1 MPIIAAIDF
10 GSANSGIVYGDKE
23 QAKTG
28 QMFFANQE
36 LGRGYSKTSSAMLV
50 KRSLLEKVHRIS
62 QDNELSIFHPENNA
76 SADDFN
82 IVLGDQAKTMYYSPE
97 IIAQRQ
103 RDNNA
108 WVYFENFKMNL
119 YLAQSSNPQVKGS
132 DGKEYDLVD
141 IISLYLRGM
150 KKLSYQQMD
159 RVFGHHNVSCWGV
172 TIPTIWDDRQ
182 KKIMTEA
189 VKKAGMIQHCQYSF
203 ILEPEGAAVSY
214 VKQTNGLTM
223 KNGETILVI
232 DCGGGTTDIVA
243 QKITDAQCFKSEEIT
258 QAHGR
263 AVAGAQIDELF
274 WKFIA
279 QKIGGTSNP
288 YDDIILRFRKEKPAL
303 WPKLESVWEKIKCNP
318 LMDRVN
324 FPVDEVKGFYRFLEK
339 NFPGAVNKLGGDPDL
354 GINLIIRKN
363 EIEENVY
370 SPVAKQILSETQKV
384 IDKCGKS
391 IDYIYFAG
399 GLSGIAYLQ
408 SFFESTL
415 KKLQAKFCC
424 EANLGATKVP
434 PGSSIMRGALF
445 CLADDRIKIQRRS
458 KRNYYVVFH
467 PQVEMQNDCIRNLV
481 LDKYKDNGFSQVIDS
496 QFKQELDIEIQ
507 NRINFNELDVSNILK
522 ESHIGIYTP
531 VCLRGQLAE
540 KYEATGVHTLD
551 KTSETLSVYL
561 YSSEQTCF
569 LPYRTK
575 NDERVDILTSKDFNI
590 KAGQS
595 FSYIIDFNEFQQ
607 TSLKLQIFQEDGDK
621 RKFFAELPFE
631 VELE

>member
-10 GSANSGIVYGDKE
+10 GSANSGVVYGDKE

-50 KRSLLEKVHRIS
+50 KRSLLEKIHLIS
-62 QDNELSIFHPENNA
+62 QDNELSIFHPETNA

-82 IVLGDQAKTMYYSPE
+82 IVLGDQAKTIYYSPE

-103 RDNNA
+103 SDSNA

-132 DGKEYDLVD
+132 DGKEYDLVN

-172 TIPTIWDDRQ
+172 TIPTIWDEQQ
-182 KKIMTEA
+182 KKIMAEA
-189 VKKAGMIQHCQYSF
+189 VKNAEIIQECQCRF

-223 KNGETILVI
+223 KNGEAILVI

-339 NFPGAVNKLGGDPDL
+339 NFPSAINKLGGDPDL
-354 GINLIIRKN
+354 GINIVLSKN

-370 SPVAKQILSETQKV
+370 LPVAKQIFDETKQV
-384 IDKCGKS
+384 LDKCTQS
-391 IDYIYFAG
+391 IDYVYFAG
-399 GLSGIAYLQ
+399 GLSGISYLQ
-408 SFFESTL
+408 SYLENQL
-415 KKLQAKFCC
+415 KDLNTKFYC
-424 EANLGATKVP
+424 EANLGGTKVP
-434 PGSSIMRGALF
+434 PGSSVMRGALF
-445 CLADDRIKIQRRS
+445 YLTDERI
-458 KRNYYVVFH
+458 
-467 PQVEMQNDCIRNLV
+467 EMQKKDSSSFDIVDWCKKNPKTALLGALAIGV
-481 LDKYKDNGFSQVIDS
+481 LYWLNRDDK
-496 QFKQELDIEIQ
+496 E
-507 NRINFNELDVSNILK
+507 
-522 ESHIGIYTP
+522 
-531 VCLRGQLAE
+531 
-540 KYEATGVHTLD
+540 
-551 KTSETLSVYL
+551 
-561 YSSEQTCF
+561 
-569 LPYRTK
+569 
-575 NDERVDILTSKDFNI
+575 
-590 KAGQS
+590 
-595 FSYIIDFNEFQQ
+595 
-607 TSLKLQIFQEDGDK
+607 
-621 RKFFAELPFE
+621 
-631 VELE
+631 